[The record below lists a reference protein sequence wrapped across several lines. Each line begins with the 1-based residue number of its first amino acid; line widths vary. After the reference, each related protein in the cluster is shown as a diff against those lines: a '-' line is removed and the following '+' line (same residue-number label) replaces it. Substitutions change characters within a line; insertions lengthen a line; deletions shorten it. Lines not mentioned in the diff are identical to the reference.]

1 MRTGGWSRL
10 AQNLNDLNRHWHS
23 DLWGPPMMARLRE
36 RELLGYREEGSW
48 KREMMLSSDHSLAR
62 DLDQQAGIPLW
73 RSLHK
78 PGCYAKGLGNQ
89 RERQAEGASIPGKAG
104 QEWVLGSSVIELC
117 FIADRPLH
125 IPRLFY
131 FRKGQVPFLSWLQ
144 SALDTGNDSPAT
156 KVDYAISVSK
166 KTTKKSVPRL
176 KPVT

>member
-1 MRTGGWSRL
+1 MV
-10 AQNLNDLNRHWHS
+10 
-23 DLWGPPMMARLRE
+23 E
-36 RELLGYREEGSW
+36 
-48 KREMMLSSDHSLAR
+48 
-62 DLDQQAGIPLW
+62 
-73 RSLHK
+73 
-78 PGCYAKGLGNQ
+78 